1 MQRLLVAPFLE
12 PEQLVHISVSHEEW
26 LMLIRHHINEIY
38 GPSLSRAERNALQ
51 SMKHSP
57 EIELPV
63 SLWSR
68 VWDRERLIK
77 AIQYSHFIDVR
88 TKAQLFVFL
97 RCKRICKFR
106 NLFDW
111 FIREIYQ
118 SRPKTVQSGSLVCT
132 VVDHLNSRCG
142 KDIEMDGFVFKRTT
156 WGFNVYKGARILAY
170 SHGDC
175 ISYLENTCSPS
186 LCDLISN
193 KFVFECCLGVYNH
206 LIEVS

>member
-1 MQRLLVAPFLE
+1 MQRLLVAPFVE
-12 PEQLVHISVSHEEW
+12 PELLRHLAQNSQEW
-26 LMLIRHHINEIY
+26 LMMIRHHINEIY
-38 GPSLSRAERNALQ
+38 GPSLTRAERNALGA
-51 SMKHSP
+51 MKHSP

-68 VWDRERLIK
+68 VWDRERLSK

-88 TKAQLFVFL
+88 TKAQLFIFL
-97 RCKRICKFR
+97 RGRRTSKFR

-118 SRPKTVQSGSLVCT
+118 SRPRTVQSRSLIYAAI
-132 VVDHLNSRCG
+132 DHLDGRQG
-142 KDIEMDGFVFKRTT
+142 KDIEMDGFVFKRTA
-156 WGFNVYKGARILAY
+156 WGFNVYKGSRILAY

-175 ISYLENTCSPS
+175 IFYLENLNSPS
-186 LCDLISN
+186 LRSLISD

-206 LIEVS
+206 LIEVT